1 MKRRCML
8 FVAVGIVLSAYA
20 HGSPIDTTTY
30 RLDDVVVTGTRNRTD
45 LRHLPMT
52 LSVIGR
58 EALTQD
64 YRQSVLPTL
73 TEQVPGLFVTS
84 RGLLGYGVSTGSA
97 GSIKVRGVG
106 GGASLFVLVD
116 GLPQYA
122 GLYGHPIADAYQTM
136 LAERVEVLRGPAST
150 IYGSN
155 AMGGVMNIVTR
166 QIRENGMASDIHLQG
181 GSYGTLEGNATM
193 RFRSNRFFGIA
204 GANYG
209 RTDGHRANSK
219 FEQTAGFVKIGYDL
233 TPAWTLSGH
242 VNVTYFENSN
252 PGEASNPYIDN
263 DMKITRGMAAL
274 SLTNDYGKTSGALRV
289 FYNWGHHHINDG
301 YHPGGTSRTTYYIHD
316 DKMGGLSLYQSASF
330 FTGNRITLGM
340 DFQHFGG
347 EAWNKAMSG
356 DKRTEL
362 AHKTVNEVAG
372 YVDFRQDLASWITLD
387 AGIRLDHHS
396 VAGNE
401 WVPQGGFT
409 FRLPHVELRAMVSK
423 GFRHATLRE
432 LYMFRPANSALKPER
447 LMNYE
452 LSYKQRL
459 LRGRLLLGTNVF
471 YLKADELI
479 STVMVGGKPLN
490 MNTGKTENTGFEL
503 EVDYSA
509 NRHLRLN
516 GNYSY
521 LHMSRP
527 QIAAPRHKL
536 YAGGRYEAG
545 RFGLNAGLQWID
557 GLYTAVGN
565 DEQKENFVLLNLT
578 ADCRMGKGVRLFVKG
593 ENLLAQRYEILAGFP
608 MSRATFMGGIGW
620 VF

>member
-1 MKRRCML
+1 MKRCYML
-8 FVAVGIVLSAYA
+8 VAAAGIVLSAYA
-20 HGSPIDTTTY
+20 DGNPIDTTIY
-30 RLDDVVVTGTRNRTD
+30 RLNDVVVTGTRNRTD

-73 TEQVPGLFVTS
+73 TEQIAGLFITS
-84 RGLLGYGVSTGSA
+84 RGLLGYGVS
-97 GSIKVRGVG
+97 I
-106 GGASLFVLVD
+106 D
-116 GLPQYA
+116 
-122 GLYGHPIADAYQTM
+122 
-136 LAERVEVLRGPAST
+136 
-150 IYGSN
+150 
-155 AMGGVMNIVTR
+155 
-166 QIRENGMASDIHLQG
+166 
-181 GSYGTLEGNATM
+181 SYGTLEGSATM
-193 RFRSNRFFGIA
+193 CFRSNKFFGIA
-204 GANYG
+204 GANCG
-209 RTDGHRANSK
+209 RTDGHRTNSA
-219 FEQTAGFVKIGYDL
+219 FEQTAGFVKLGYDL
-233 TPAWTLSGH
+233 TPAWTLSGN
-242 VNVTYFENSN
+242 VDVTYFESSN
-252 PGEASNPYIDN
+252 PGETSNPYIDN
-263 DMKITRGMAAL
+263 DMRITRGMAAL

-301 YHPGGTSRTTYYIHD
+301 YHPGGTPRTAYYIHD